1 MHCGHLQLA
10 GSTIV
15 FVYVANYLPCLLNFM
30 PTIMPEIKLKI
41 PNITKPPATP
51 PTIAAILAS
60 DRLSNCKGTR
70 GVCGKIKI
78 VISATHQIFTINI
91 NINNTLHT

>member
-1 MHCGHLQLA
+1 MHCGHLAVSL
-10 GSTIV
+10 IV
-15 FVYVANYLPCLLNFM
+15 FVYVDNYLPCLLNFM

-51 PTIAAILAS
+51 PATAAML
-60 DRLSNCKGTR
+60 DRFSNCKGTR

-78 VISATHQIFTINI
+78 VISATHQIFTIYI
-91 NINNTLHT
+91 NIYNTLRT